1 MDVVSMEVEPMDA
14 ESTMDAE
21 FLLSHSKLLSMTS
34 KDIIGTKTRAQTAV
48 STSSCRMW
56 QLILCI
62 LDQLQRKGY
71 YGVKELIAGQE
82 SAENME
88 YYNMVYNVS
97 LVLHNIS
104 MNPTLNDLIYSND
117 TFNNEIKEYDP
128 ETIPLINGHNYMCIY
143 IEGVRNSILH
153 YFTII
158 QKTDGKQYLNSSYGS
173 DYVCVPQ
180 YTTELGVD
188 ELNRFISALNNPNT
202 DEDYIGEFYQ
212 KFFLAGNI
220 GVYYSKD
227 DYENNPSLRFAKI
240 APDEGNLREIEVVT
254 KNFYRSSIRC
264 GIIPNYGE
272 LVGSVIDSVLYSGGR
287 RKAHGKRKTNKHGKR
302 KTNKHGKRK
311 TNKHGK
317 RKTNKHGKR
326 IHRKSKRRHS
336 SRSSKRCSR

>member
-1 MDVVSMEVEPMDA
+1 MLLYHKKMDADPMDVDPMDA

-34 KDIIGTKTRAQTAV
+34 KDIIGTKTRNQTAV

-71 YGVKELIAGQE
+71 YGVKELIAGQ
-82 SAENME
+82 AKNME
-88 YYNMVYNVS
+88 EYHKMVYNVS

-117 TFNNEIKEYDP
+117 AVNNEIKEYDP

-143 IEGVRNSILH
+143 IQGVRNSILH

-158 QKTDGKQYLNSSYGS
+158 QTTDGKQYLNSSYGS

-180 YTTELGVD
+180 YTTELGVG
-188 ELNRFISALNNPNT
+188 ELNTFILALNNPNT
-202 DEDYIGEFYQ
+202 KEDYIGEFYQ

-240 APDEGNLREIEVVT
+240 APDEGNLREIKVVT
-254 KNFYRSSIRC
+254 ENFYRSRIRC

-287 RKAHGKRKTNKHGKR
+287 RRAHGKRKTNKHGKR
-302 KTNKHGKRK
+302 RHNKTKR
-311 TNKHGK
+311 
-317 RKTNKHGKR
+317 
-326 IHRKSKRRHS
+326 HRS